1 MIVCSKFRLQ
11 KCVIFRE
18 IMGGI
23 DKEIKRFNV
32 YLKDVD
38 KKVNTLWEPIN
49 QLQEKKQ
56 RIDITLEKVFLG
68 IGITDN
74 R

>member
-1 MIVCSKFRLQ
+1 
-11 KCVIFRE
+11 
-18 IMGGI
+18 MGGI